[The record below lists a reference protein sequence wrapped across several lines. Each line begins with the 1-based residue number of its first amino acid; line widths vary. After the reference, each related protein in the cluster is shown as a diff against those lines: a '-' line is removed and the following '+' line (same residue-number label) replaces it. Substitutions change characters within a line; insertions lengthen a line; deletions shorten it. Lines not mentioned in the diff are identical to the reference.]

1 MCFITGRSDGFG
13 LELNRQAIEGG
24 YRTVVTARY
33 LAKLPGDVA
42 CHQVSVLQLDVTPPE
57 QVASA
62 AKAAEARFG
71 GIDVLVNNAGIGCF
85 PAIGEG
91 DTAVVRRRR

>member
-24 YRTVVTARY
+24 YDTVVNARY
-33 LAKLPGDVA
+33 LAKLPGGGA
-42 CHQVSVLQLDVTPPE
+42 RHQVLMLQLDVTQPE

-71 GIDVLVNNAGIGCF
+71 GIEVLVNNAGIGCF
-85 PAIGEG
+85 PAIGKG
-91 DTAVVRRRR
+91 DTAEVRRQR